1 MLASLLL
8 IAIFLMTFRWFIP
21 RSVLSVASA
30 IPCILIAGIV
40 AMNFFEPAAQAFAR
54 SSGPF
59 GFLGSEADFVF
70 FVTMFAGFLALML
83 NVSAAFPQQSK
94 LKEGFEIPARVVLSV
109 MASYLI
115 MSIALVASDL
125 SPRLQYILSLRPDSA
140 AFLGFVAPD
149 AQWLRFVETIAEG
162 SMFRPQPS
170 IPMPTDGTERPEI
183 APATTYLRTLR
194 QRFASFSLSDD
205 ANANSVGTTQTSEF
219 SKESSASDPS
229 SNSTAGAAETLTP
242 VRSVEHK

>member
-115 MSIALVASDL
+115 MSIPKNYL
-125 SPRLQYILSLRPDSA
+125 SNGMSVCMY
-140 AFLGFVAPD
+140 VC
-149 AQWLRFVETIAEG
+149 
-162 SMFRPQPS
+162 
-170 IPMPTDGTERPEI
+170 
-183 APATTYLRTLR
+183 TY
-194 QRFASFSLSDD
+194 
-205 ANANSVGTTQTSEF
+205 VGLYLCMYAMYVCT
-219 SKESSASDPS
+219 
-229 SNSTAGAAETLTP
+229 
-242 VRSVEHK
+242 